1 MDPKDILPWIFGI
14 IVFGVPAVA
23 LSVRIAARPL
33 LEGLAHLR
41 QAAHPPLPDGAP
53 DPRVDALQAEV
64 STLRERVDRLAA
76 VEEFYAQLQAPAGAA
91 GRAPA
96 SPAPPPLPRG

>member
-33 LEGLAHLR
+33 LEGLARLR
-41 QAAHPPLPDGAP
+41 EASHPVGPAAP
-53 DPRVDALQAEV
+53 DPRVDALQAEM
-64 STLRERVDRLAA
+64 STLRDRVDRLAA
-76 VEEFYAQLQAPAGAA
+76 VEEFYAQLQAPAGGA
-91 GRAPA
+91 GAAPA
-96 SPAPPPLPRG
+96 TAAPPALPPR

>member
-1 MDPKDILPWIFGI
+1 MNPRDILPWIFGI

-41 QAAHPPLPDGAP
+41 QAGHAPAPDALP
-53 DPRVDALQAEV
+53 DPRIDALQGEMAA
-64 STLRERVDRLAA
+64 LRERVDRLGA
-76 VEEFYAQLQAPAGAA
+76 VEDFYAQLQAPG
-91 GRAPA
+91 

>member
-1 MDPKDILPWIFGI
+1 MNPRDILPWIFGI

-33 LEGLAHLR
+33 LEGLARLR
-41 QAAHPPLPDGAP
+41 EASHPVAPAAP
-53 DPRVDALQAEV
+53 DARVDALQAEM

-76 VEEFYAQLQAPAGAA
+76 VEEFYAQLQAPAGGAA
-91 GRAPA
+91 A
-96 SPAPPPLPRG
+96 SSGAARPPLPRG

>member
-41 QAAHPPLPDGAP
+41 QAGHPVAPAAEP
-53 DPRVDALQAEV
+53 DPRVEALQGEV
-64 STLRERVDRLAA
+64 AALRERVDRLSA
-76 VEEFYAQLQAPAGAA
+76 VEEFYAQLQAPTGAGA
-91 GRAPA
+91 
-96 SPAPPPLPRG
+96 PAPPPPPALPGR

>member
-1 MDPKDILPWIFGI
+1 MDPKEILPWIFGI

-41 QAAHPPLPDGAP
+41 QAGHPATPPATP
-53 DPRVDALQAEV
+53 DPRVEALQAEM

-76 VEEFYAQLQAPAGAA
+76 VEEFYAQLSAGAA
-91 GRAPA
+91 PGAA
-96 SPAPPPLPRG
+96 GAPPRPLPRG

>member
-1 MDPKDILPWIFGI
+1 MDPKEILPWIFGI

-41 QAAHPPLPDGAP
+41 QAGHPALSVPAP
-53 DPRVDALQAEV
+53 DPRVEALQAEM
-64 STLRERVDRLAA
+64 TALRERVERLGA
-76 VEEFYAQLQAPAGAA
+76 VEEFYAQLQAPGGATPVSV
-91 GRAPA
+91 RT
-96 SPAPPPLPRG
+96 PPPLQRG